1 MLMKIPNNFF
11 RKSLKNNGHHA
22 SDKTHVLDRIAY
34 MKKALVENVDIPSEA
49 RPENVDKR
57 ALVFVTQQEAI
68 KPRIL

>member
-1 MLMKIPNNFF
+1 
-11 RKSLKNNGHHA
+11 
-22 SDKTHVLDRIAY
+22 